1 MKINKLDYVRTE
13 AFTCHELRILEGL
26 ILRQGYKATDMV
38 DSDYVSNLLEYGVDG
53 WGFAIFW
60 DTKFSNIWEGNDITE
75 QFRNYLDNDRGVV
88 AEEESTESKVFTKDD
103 FKDGMVVNFRDIDYK
118 EGVVFRERIF
128 ATDNSPYSKIYSG
141 GITQL
146 EELLDTLKHH
156 AYPEY
161 DIMKVS
167 YMDEV
172 LWERV
177 EETPEQKRIKEL
189 EKIISEAQKELE
201 NLSEE

>member
-1 MKINKLDYVRTE
+1 M
-13 AFTCHELRILEGL
+13 
-26 ILRQGYKATDMV
+26 
-38 DSDYVSNLLEYGVDG
+38 
-53 WGFAIFW
+53 
-60 DTKFSNIWEGNDITE
+60 
-75 QFRNYLDNDRGVV
+75 
-88 AEEESTESKVFTKDD
+88 
-103 FKDGMVVNFRDIDYK
+103 KDGMVVNFRDIDYK

-161 DIMKVS
+161 DIMEVS